1 MRQSQKTEQLA
12 DHLSK
17 IDLEDRTYTGARSI
31 AFGDNQDMDVTLQDL
46 VLDRNNLNRAYLQ
59 VKKNRGAAGIDGMT
73 VDELLQYLRENKDE
87 LITGLKTSSYKPFP
101 VKRVNIPKPNG
112 GIRKLGV
119 PTVVDRVIQQ
129 ALAQVLSPIFERV
142 FSDNSYGF
150 RPNRSAH
157 DAIHKV
163 EEIYNHGY
171 HYVVDLDL
179 TAYFDNVNHD
189 LLIKF
194 IQQYVTDPWV
204 LKLIRK
210 FLTSGVMDQG
220 LFVRSDKGTPQGGPI
235 SPLLA
240 NVYLNEL
247 DKELTRRGHYFVR
260 YADDCN
266 IYVKSP
272 RAGERVTRSITKFL
286 ETKLKVKVNKDKTKI
301 GSPLRLKFLG
311 FSLVGGRDGA
321 HARPANEAKRKVKQ
335 ELKRITRRN
344 RGVSLTRMFKEINQ
358 KMRGWLQYYSI
369 GQMRSFIQR
378 LDQWLRSRIRQ
389 YIWKQW
395 KKFKTKVT
403 NLQKLGLSKTDAYTF
418 ASTRK
423 GYWRTAHGKTL
434 CYTLTN
440 KKMESLGLIN
450 LSQTL
455 QLIQK

>member
-395 KKFKTKVT
+395 KKFK
-403 NLQKLGLSKTDAYTF
+403 
-418 ASTRK
+418 RK
-423 GYWRTAHGKTL
+423 
-434 CYTLTN
+434 
-440 KKMESLGLIN
+440 
-450 LSQTL
+450 
-455 QLIQK
+455 

>member
-194 IQQYVTDPWV
+194 IQQYVTYPWV
-204 LKLIRK
+204 LKLILN

-344 RGVSLTRMFKEINQ
+344 PGVS
-358 KMRGWLQYYSI
+358 
-369 GQMRSFIQR
+369 
-378 LDQWLRSRIRQ
+378 
-389 YIWKQW
+389 
-395 KKFKTKVT
+395 
-403 NLQKLGLSKTDAYTF
+403 
-418 ASTRK
+418 
-423 GYWRTAHGKTL
+423 
-434 CYTLTN
+434 
-440 KKMESLGLIN
+440 
-450 LSQTL
+450 
-455 QLIQK
+455 

>member
-59 VKKNRGAAGIDGMT
+59 VKKNKGAAGIDGMT

-87 LITGLKTSSYKPFP
+87 LITGLKTGSYKPFP

-194 IQQYVTDPWV
+194 IQQYVIDPWV

-260 YADDCN
+260 YADD
-266 IYVKSP
+266 
-272 RAGERVTRSITKFL
+272 
-286 ETKLKVKVNKDKTKI
+286 
-301 GSPLRLKFLG
+301 
-311 FSLVGGRDGA
+311 
-321 HARPANEAKRKVKQ
+321 
-335 ELKRITRRN
+335 
-344 RGVSLTRMFKEINQ
+344 
-358 KMRGWLQYYSI
+358 
-369 GQMRSFIQR
+369 
-378 LDQWLRSRIRQ
+378 
-389 YIWKQW
+389 
-395 KKFKTKVT
+395 
-403 NLQKLGLSKTDAYTF
+403 
-418 ASTRK
+418 
-423 GYWRTAHGKTL
+423 
-434 CYTLTN
+434 
-440 KKMESLGLIN
+440 
-450 LSQTL
+450 
-455 QLIQK
+455 

>member
-344 RGVSLTRMFKEINQ
+344 RGVSLTRKCVAGFNIIQSAKCDRLFNGWIN
-358 KMRGWLQYYSI
+358 GY
-369 GQMRSFIQR
+369 GQE
-378 LDQWLRSRIRQ
+378 LDSTFGNNGR
-389 YIWKQW
+389 
-395 KKFKTKVT
+395 
-403 NLQKLGLSKTDAYTF
+403 NSK
-418 ASTRK
+418 RK
-423 GYWRTAHGKTL
+423 
-434 CYTLTN
+434 
-440 KKMESLGLIN
+440 
-450 LSQTL
+450 
-455 QLIQK
+455 

>member
-286 ETKLKVKVNKDKTKI
+286 ETKLKVKVNK
-301 GSPLRLKFLG
+301 P
-311 FSLVGGRDGA
+311 
-321 HARPANEAKRKVKQ
+321 E
-335 ELKRITRRN
+335 
-344 RGVSLTRMFKEINQ
+344 M
-358 KMRGWLQYYSI
+358 SI
-369 GQMRSFIQR
+369 
-378 LDQWLRSRIRQ
+378 
-389 YIWKQW
+389 
-395 KKFKTKVT
+395 
-403 NLQKLGLSKTDAYTF
+403 
-418 ASTRK
+418 
-423 GYWRTAHGKTL
+423 
-434 CYTLTN
+434 
-440 KKMESLGLIN
+440 
-450 LSQTL
+450 
-455 QLIQK
+455 

>member
-171 HYVVDLDL
+171 HYAVDLDL

-440 KKMESLGLIN
+440 KKLESLGLIN